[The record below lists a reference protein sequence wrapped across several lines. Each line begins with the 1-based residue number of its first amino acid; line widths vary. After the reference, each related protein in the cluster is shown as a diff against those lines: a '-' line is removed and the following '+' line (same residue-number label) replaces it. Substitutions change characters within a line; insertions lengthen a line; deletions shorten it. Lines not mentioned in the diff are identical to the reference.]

1 MTRSEYLSEEINDN
15 IEKSE
20 TSGVLITA
28 LEKGDVLK
36 ISTDGGDYKFT
47 IIDPRKSRVLV
58 EGQGFSKG
66 GKEAVLA
73 GSNWGGSMLKMHWV
87 GPDTRVE
94 VGGLVLPWTTGIML
108 NDKTVLSSKGVQ

>member
-1 MTRSEYLSEEINDN
+1 MTRSEHLSEEINDN

-47 IIDPRKSRVLV
+47 VIDPRKSRVLV
-58 EGQGFSKG
+58 EGQGFNKG
-66 GKEAVLA
+66 GQEAVLV
-73 GSNWGGSMLKMHWV
+73 GSNWGGSMLKMNWV

-94 VGGLVLPWTTGIML
+94 VGGLVLPWTTGVSLNGKIIM
-108 NDKTVLSSKGVQ
+108 SSKGVQ